1 MPAGRRGSIAGGGMP
16 MATYEYRCADCGQF
30 EVHLPIG
37 SAPAVSDCPECHRAA
52 RRVFSSPYL
61 TRVPS
66 TLSAALSREEQSQEA
81 PEVVTSLPPKQR
93 QRPPHPAM
101 SRLPRP

>member
-1 MPAGRRGSIAGGGMP
+1 
-16 MATYEYRCADCGQF
+16 MATYEYRCADCGRF

-37 SAPAVSDCPECHRAA
+37 SAPADCDCPECHRAA
-52 RRVFSSPYL
+52 RRVFSSPHL

-81 PEVVTSLPPKQR
+81 PEVVTSLPPRQR
-93 QRPPHPAM
+93 RRPPHPAV